1 METRPESLHG
11 PPQTLANSSRA
22 LGQAWSWQTKSGR
35 LAHGY
40 PHCDCRGYL
49 EAVRNCTWI
58 LMSFVA

>member
-1 METRPESLHG
+1 MWRQRPESLHG
-11 PPQTLANSSRA
+11 PPQTMANSGHWA
-22 LGQAWSWQTKSGR
+22 KLGLASVGR

-40 PHCDCRGYL
+40 PHQDHRGRL